1 MVNLQEFFRQTKK
14 KGIDFSTPNSIVH
27 TINLNHISS

>member
-1 MVNLQEFFRQTKK
+1 MVNLQEIFRQTK
-14 KGIDFSTPNSIVH
+14 KGIDFSTPNLIVH